1 MGDLYAAIR
10 NQHIQ
15 DYGSKF
21 EEWAPRIL
29 VDQYSDRTHFIFE
42 LIQNAEDAGATYVTF
57 SLYQNRL
64 VLCHNG
70 KPFTEADIR
79 GICGIRSTKDEPE
92 SGKIGRFG
100 IGFKSVYAYTRT
112 PVIYSGQYSFRIQNL
127 ILPYAEK
134 NESAGIDTI
143 PILPFDGKV
152 PAEDA
157 YGEIRR
163 ALEKYISSDVLFALK
178 NVRSIN
184 CRVDP
189 AGEEWSVNKESHPIR

>member
-1 MGDLYAAIR
+1 MEDLYAEIR
-10 NQHIQ
+10 EQHKR

-57 SLYQNRL
+57 TLYPDRL

-70 KPFTEADIR
+70 IPFTEADIR

-100 IGFKSVYAYTRT
+100 IGFKSVYAYTKT
-112 PVIYSGQYSFRIQNL
+112 PEIRSGMYAFKICNL
-127 ILPYAEK
+127 ILPYAE
-134 NESAGIDTI
+134 NVESTGEDTI
-143 PILPFDGKV
+143 LTIPFDGNVGKE
-152 PAEDA
+152 AA
-157 YGEIRR
+157 Y
-163 ALEKYISSDVLFALK
+163 
-178 NVRSIN
+178 
-184 CRVDP
+184 
-189 AGEEWSVNKESHPIR
+189 

>member
-143 PILPFDGKV
+143 LILPFDGKV
-152 PAEDA
+152 LW
-157 YGEIRR
+157 GNQKSIGKVHFFGCT
-163 ALEKYISSDVLFALK
+163 LCIEK
-178 NVRSIN
+178 
-184 CRVDP
+184 C
-189 AGEEWSVNKESHPIR
+189 